1 MRHFRIFF
9 ALSLLPCL
17 FPAALAQNFGRG
29 GGSSDARELK
39 RSAHRLRMGVEQL
52 KNARQALREATELAM
67 RLDPAPSHQFASLGA
82 SWLDLDRSRAAEKL
96 ESLYNSLRSAALA
109 AASGYDYQRCS
120 ESAIS
125 ILSHISSFDPDRAL
139 QLAGDWPAPP
149 SPQGDGPQVSR
160 DQLLSQFFRNNLMQ
174 LSQRDPDKALALL
187 SQRGS
192 SNQAD
197 YWVRGQLASQLSN
210 MGRKE
215 DALTLIDQVISN
227 FRQNSATGAVHDYA
241 NFLQQI
247 PSIDTERFMKAYA
260 ELRG

>member
-1 MRHFRIFF
+1 MTSNRVNRSRSIRMRHFRIFF
-9 ALSLLPCL
+9 ALSLIACL

-139 QLAGDWPAPP
+139 QLAGDWPAQQA
-149 SPQGDGPQVSR
+149 SQREGPQVSR

-192 SNQAD
+192 TNQAD
-197 YWVRGQLASQLSN
+197 YWVRSQLANQLSN

-215 DALTLIDQVISN
+215 DALTLIDQAISN
-227 FRQNSATGAVHDYA
+227 FRQNTAAGAVHDYA

-247 PSIDTERFMKAYA
+247 PSID
-260 ELRG
+260 